1 MFMIKKNNMA
11 QINPNQISLQTAAK
25 DNLAQMVQNQKQKQR
40 TSQENKKDGS
50 SSQNFRLSI
59 RPAGTGVTGN
69 GPITP
74 SAGIQKIQFFN
85 MNKAIPKKQQN
96 GNSST
101 KSNNNNGNNINFSEQ
116 KTAMMPKQ
124 NHSALA
130 NYSSQ
135 QQPAAKT
142 KIIKLKSQQVSTEST
157 NAYISQ
163 TRSPQNILSGAN
175 FVKFSNPGTVY
186 KHFNPKTRH
195 SLPVSFGNGGALGG
209 PVAASITPSNKHEQ
223 L

>member
-25 DNLAQMVQNQKQKQR
+25 DNIAQMVQNQKQKQR
-40 TSQENKKDGS
+40 TSQDNKKDGS

-96 GNSST
+96 GDSST
-101 KSNNNNGNNINFSEQ
+101 KSNNNGGNINFSDQ
-116 KTAMMPKQ
+116 KISLMPKQ

-135 QQPAAKT
+135 QQPASKAKV
-142 KIIKLKSQQVSTEST
+142 IKLKPQQVSTEPT

-209 PVAASITPSNKHEQ
+209 PVAASITPSNKQEQ